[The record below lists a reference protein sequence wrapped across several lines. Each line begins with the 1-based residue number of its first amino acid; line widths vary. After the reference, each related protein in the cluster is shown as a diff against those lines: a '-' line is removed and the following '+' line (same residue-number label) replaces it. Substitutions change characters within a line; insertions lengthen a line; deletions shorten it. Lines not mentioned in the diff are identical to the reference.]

1 MTSVG
6 SRPSA
11 VMLVDKPAG
20 CTSFDVVREV
30 RRGARTKVGHAGT
43 LDPFATGLLLVL
55 AGQATRLSE
64 LLMNLPKEYVTEA
77 QFGFVSSTQ
86 DSTGVLIDTESAR
99 VTSLQVN
106 AALDQFRGDIRQ
118 RVPLTSAV
126 KVDGEPLYKRAHR
139 GETAER
145 PVREVK
151 VYDLSMTRFDQERQV
166 ATIVARTGKGTYV
179 RTIVHEL
186 GKALETG
193 AYAAALRRTRSGV
206 FNVHDSRP
214 PADIKRVWEAGGA
227 GEGVLSVPQ
236 ALSFLPRIE
245 VSGKEAV
252 RAKNGNELL
261 TGPQGRFCVFGPD
274 GLLAVYARKPGA
286 ESDPARPLVVFPEP
300 EAR

>member
-1 MTSVG
+1 
-6 SRPSA
+6 
-11 VMLVDKPAG
+11 MLVDKPAG

-206 FNVHDSRP
+206 FNVHASRRQTSRECGKRAGQGKVCCQFHRP
-214 PADIKRVWEAGGA
+214 CRFFRGLKSAARRPSGRRMEMNCLPAPKDV
-227 GEGVLSVPQ
+227 SVYL
-236 ALSFLPRIE
+236 ALTASLPCTRGSRGLNLILHALWSSFLNRRHDSADLQI
-245 VSGKEAV
+245 A
-252 RAKNGNELL
+252 
-261 TGPQGRFCVFGPD
+261 
-274 GLLAVYARKPGA
+274 
-286 ESDPARPLVVFPEP
+286 
-300 EAR
+300 

>member
-1 MTSVG
+1 
-6 SRPSA
+6 
-11 VMLVDKPAG
+11 MLVDKPAG

-118 RVPLTSAV
+118 RVPLT
-126 KVDGEPLYKRAHR
+126 
-139 GETAER
+139 TA
-145 PVREVK
+145 VK

-252 RAKNGNELL
+252 RAKNGNE
-261 TGPQGRFCVFGPD
+261 P
-274 GLLAVYARKPGA
+274 
-286 ESDPARPLVVFPEP
+286 
-300 EAR
+300 